1 MQALTYVQS
10 ARMHARMHVCYLI
23 KLYVNLVEFICKLS
37 LLLGVNSLRQDLLGL
52 AFKKL
57 QRTLTSKLG

>member
-1 MQALTYVQS
+1 MRAC
-10 ARMHARMHVCYLI
+10 MHVCMYVYLF
-23 KLYVNLVEFICKLS
+23 KLSVNHVEFICKLS

-57 QRTLTSKLG
+57 LRTLTSKLG